1 MAVEHAVFGIGGD
14 GLRDELRRLLLPVF
28 LVSEHPEEVQRVGVR
43 LQDLAVDFLGF
54 IEAARLVNPD
64 RVLKG
69 VGVGRGCGGCGGGGG
84 GGTAR
89 ARLIPA
95 GFLGFAGHG
104 SSRLRAARPSPP
116 GGRGRGILRN
126 TGALREIPSGLGPG
140 LPHPGA
146 RRPGVCKVP
155 PRVFLFG
162 GGHLGMDAFV
172 LQAIASEVNAALAGG
187 RFLRA
192 VQTGP
197 LTVRLACAGADRSD
211 RGLLLSADPAFPRL
225 HLTAGKMASLPEPS
239 PFCMTLRKHLA
250 GCRIRAV
257 EMRGWERVV
266 QISFERRGGSC
277 ALMAEV
283 MGRWS
288 NLILVEGGSGRV
300 IEAAKLVGPERTR
313 GRPVDR
319 GIPYRLPPAP
329 GKPGPDD
336 MDEPALRALLE
347 EGGGAGLDPRG
358 AARLLVRGVA
368 GISPAAAEEIAAR
381 VPEAERWEGLWAA
394 FSGVVREYREGRFDP
409 AIILDEEGLP
419 AGLSALSLQSAGP
432 GRIRRFSSMSE
443 AADAFYRE
451 AVPGAGLADR
461 KRRLFRIL
469 ARRTGKT
476 KRSLAAAEADR
487 EKSGGAEEE
496 RIKGELLLANLDRV
510 AKKASAVR
518 VEREGEGEERE
529 IALDPRLSASEN
541 AQRYFRRYKKLK
553 RGGPAGERRRGALAA
568 ELDFLDGLLFDLEE
582 AASPEDLVSIEEII
596 EAAGYFPSRAVV
608 KSKGRKRPAARP
620 YRRFRAPEGWE
631 IYIGKNAAGN
641 DALTRR
647 VGRAGDLW
655 FHARGL
661 PGSHVLLRL
670 PPGAGK
676 ADPPDA
682 ALRQGACLAARHS
695 RGREAGKLE
704 VDWVPF
710 QNLRRPRGAR
720 PGLVTIRGQ
729 KTLTA
734 DPAEGER
741 LLEELEEIE

>member
-1 MAVEHAVFGIGGD
+1 
-14 GLRDELRRLLLPVF
+14 
-28 LVSEHPEEVQRVGVR
+28 
-43 LQDLAVDFLGF
+43 
-54 IEAARLVNPD
+54 
-64 RVLKG
+64 
-69 VGVGRGCGGCGGGGG
+69 
-84 GGTAR
+84 
-89 ARLIPA
+89 
-95 GFLGFAGHG
+95 
-104 SSRLRAARPSPP
+104 
-116 GGRGRGILRN
+116 
-126 TGALREIPSGLGPG
+126 
-140 LPHPGA
+140 
-146 RRPGVCKVP
+146 
-155 PRVFLFG
+155 
-162 GGHLGMDAFV
+162 MDAFV
-172 LQAIASEVNAALAGG
+172 LQAVAGEVNAALAGG

-192 VQTGP
+192 AQTGP
-197 LTVRLACAGADRSD
+197 LTVRLACAGADRKD

-225 HLTAGKMASLPEPS
+225 HLTAEKMASLPEPS

-347 EGGGAGLDPRG
+347 DGGRAGLDPRG

-381 VPEAERWEGLWAA
+381 VPEAERWEGLWSA

-409 AIILDEEGLP
+409 AIILDEEGRP
-419 AGLSALSLQSAGP
+419 AGLSALAIRSAGP
-432 GRIRRFSSMSE
+432 GRVRRFSSMSE
-443 AADAFYRE
+443 AADALYRE
-451 AVPGAGLADR
+451 SVPGAGLADQ
-461 KRRLFRIL
+461 KRRLFQVL

-476 KRSLAAAEADR
+476 KRSLAAAEVDR

-510 AKKASAVR
+510 AEKARAVR
-518 VEREGEGEERE
+518 VEGEGEERE
-529 IALDPRLSASEN
+529 IALDPRLTASEN

-568 ELDFLDGLLFDLEE
+568 ELAFLDGLLFDLEE
-582 AASPEDLVSIEEII
+582 AASPEDLVPIEEVI
-596 EAAGYFPSRAVV
+596 EAAGYFPSRAV
-608 KSKGRKRPAARP
+608 KKFRGRKRPAARP
-620 YRRFRAPEGWE
+620 YRRFRTPEGWE

-641 DALTRR
+641 DALTRG

-710 QNLRRPRGAR
+710 QNVRRPRGAR